1 MVEKKRRELF
11 YKKAYTCRFCG
22 TPFEWRRLYPTVR
35 GHVERWDEYF
45 DIPVYEAEDSS
56 GLFGDVLRVE
66 VVVCPECAFASNE
79 ESRFITERP
88 SGSWEPPVS
97 VIDLVQRMRP
107 ARLTLSEEAEDV
119 QRFPRSI
126 DDAIVCLKLAIHSST
141 MIFNADPQSNP
152 IESAR
157 LGTYALKAAQLSR
170 QQEQE
175 ERELTW
181 RKAALEYFRRAF
193 EVEIKGV
200 AHYRAVYQM
209 GALSIYLSDDQ
220 TASRSFAYLRD
231 LEEKEPGKELH
242 KFVIRYK
249 RIWQD
254 REFHRAKVK
263 KDVTGDPASTTP

>member
-1 MVEKKRRELF
+1 MAEKKRRELF

-35 GHVERWDEYF
+35 GQVERWDEYF
-45 DIPVYEAEDSS
+45 DIPIYEPEDAS

-66 VVVCPECAFASNE
+66 VIVCPECAFASNE

-88 SGSWEPPVS
+88 SVSWEPHVS
-97 VIDLVQRMRP
+97 VIELLQRMRS
-107 ARLTLSEEAEDV
+107 ARLTLSKEAEKI
-119 QRFPRSI
+119 QLFPRSME
-126 DDAIVCLKLAIHSST
+126 DAIVCLKLAIHSST

-157 LGTYALKAAQLSR
+157 LGTYALKAAQLSG
-170 QQEQE
+170 QLKQGG
-175 ERELTW
+175 RELTW

-193 EVEIKGV
+193 EVEVKGV

-209 GALSIYLSDDQ
+209 GALAIYLSDDQ
-220 TASRSFAYLRD
+220 TASRSFTYLRE
-231 LEEKEPGKELH
+231 LEDKEPGKELH
-242 KFVIRYK
+242 KFVLRYK

-254 REFHRAKVK
+254 RDFHRADVK
-263 KDVTGDPASTTP
+263 KDVTGDPASTTL